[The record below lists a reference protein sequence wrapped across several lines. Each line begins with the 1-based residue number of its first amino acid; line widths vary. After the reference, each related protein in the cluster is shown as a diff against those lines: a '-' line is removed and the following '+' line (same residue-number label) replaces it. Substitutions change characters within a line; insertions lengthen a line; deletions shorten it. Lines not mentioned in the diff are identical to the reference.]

1 MSAYKV
7 LYVYVFIHS
16 LTHGEPA
23 VHMALPPDNE
33 HEGTPVYLCSHCPG
47 QGQLLP
53 ALDLLLTGWLPSQ
66 QARCPMSSQAF
77 PVCFYHLPLELN
89 V

>member
-16 LTHGEPA
+16 LTHREPA
-23 VHMALPPDNE
+23 VHVALPSDNE

-47 QGQLLP
+47 QGQFLP
-53 ALDLLLTGWLPSQ
+53 ALDLLLTLAGFLVSRHVVQ
-66 QARCPMSSQAF
+66 CLLRLFLYAFTICP
-77 PVCFYHLPLELN
+77 LN
-89 V
+89 